1 MADTRLFYE
10 KKVIFYEDNFLFA
23 KDFEQYGYTYLYA
36 NFAFFNQFQ

>member
-1 MADTRLFYE
+1 MFH
-10 KKVIFYEDNFLFA
+10 KDNFLLA